1 MEPIRLGCPF
11 CKVPLDTS
19 SQGLICPSCGGRFP
33 VLDGIPSFT
42 AGDVFYEGRWVEPDR
57 SAGTLRNWLVRK
69 ERFFLRRL
77 AGRRGQLL
85 DLGCGGGWQV
95 FAQVGDTAGVDV
107 SRSSAAAAQAL
118 YTVTAAADLRNL
130 PFPDASFDFV
140 VSSDV
145 LGHVSLSDKDL
156 VLSEIIRVLRPGGRT
171 LHYIEADPSDPL
183 NRLARRFPDLYER
196 YIIAPEGHIGLEPP
210 DQIFA
215 RFRRHGLRPV
225 TEQGVYRLF
234 MYADRYPQCF
244 ANEFMERSRWFR
256 VTVPPARA
264 LTGFKFTEMLA
275 NLLLSATMEIGDRV
289 LPIDWSSGVLVEY
302 EKD

>member
-19 SQGLICPSCGGRFP
+19 SADLICPACASRFP
-33 VLDGIPSFT
+33 VIDGIPSFT
-42 AGDVFYEGRWVEPDR
+42 PGDVFYEGRWVEPDR
-57 SAGTLRNWLVRK
+57 SAGSLRNWLVGK

-77 AGRRGQLL
+77 AGQRGQLL
-85 DLGCGGGWQV
+85 DLGCGGGWQL
-95 FAQVGDTAGVDV
+95 FAQVGETAGVDL
-107 SRSSAAAAQAL
+107 SRSSAAAAKAV
-118 YTVTAAADLRNL
+118 YTITAAADLRNL

-156 VLSEIIRVLRPGGRT
+156 VLSEIVRVLRPGGRT
-171 LHYIEADPSDPL
+171 LHYIEAHPGDPL
-183 NRLARRFPDLYER
+183 NQLARRSPDLYER

-215 RFRRHGLRPV
+215 RFRRQGLRPV
-225 TEQGVYRLF
+225 AEQGVYRLF

-244 ANEFMERSRWFR
+244 DNEFVERSRWFR
-256 VTVPPARA
+256 LTVPPARA
-264 LTGFKFTEMLA
+264 VASFQPTKLLA
-275 NLLLSATMEIGDRV
+275 NLLLAAALEIGDRV
-289 LPIDWSSGVLVEY
+289 FPVSWSSGVLVEY
-302 EKD
+302 AKD